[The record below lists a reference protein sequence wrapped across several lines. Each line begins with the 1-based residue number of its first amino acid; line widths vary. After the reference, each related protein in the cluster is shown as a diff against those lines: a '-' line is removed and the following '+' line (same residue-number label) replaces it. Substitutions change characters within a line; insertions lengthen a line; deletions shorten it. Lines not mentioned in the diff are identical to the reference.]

1 MEIPLV
7 ETKQK
12 MQMKTRYAPLT
23 ILLLSLPTLY
33 GGDFSDTLWKANED
47 IYEAILVHPF
57 LQELQ
62 TGKLDEDAFAFYIIQ
77 DLFYLREFAKSLEHA
92 ADKAPDDKWREL
104 LNRHARE
111 TIRDERRLHESIFEE
126 YGITAEQEAA
136 VEPAPEAYAYTTFM
150 IASTSQGTFAEAMAT
165 LLPCYWIYWEV
176 GKQLSG
182 TGSKNAVY
190 QKWIDTYASDAY
202 GNVVKEIIG
211 IVDTVADE
219 ASQEE
224 RASMKALYRRGCRYE
239 WMFWDSAY
247 HRRPW
252 PPPVDL

>member
-1 MEIPLV
+1 MEIPLF

-150 IASTSQGTFAEAMAT
+150 IASTSRGTFAEAMAT
-165 LLPCYWIYWEV
+165 LLPCYWR
-176 GKQLSG
+176 
-182 TGSKNAVY
+182 T
-190 QKWIDTYASDAY
+190 
-202 GNVVKEIIG
+202 
-211 IVDTVADE
+211 
-219 ASQEE
+219 
-224 RASMKALYRRGCRYE
+224 
-239 WMFWDSAY
+239 
-247 HRRPW
+247 RP
-252 PPPVDL
+252 PKRNEPR